1 MNYDT
6 SKREFNIYSEQTSLI
21 GLQKITINAHLTQYP
36 VIVSFKPDESAIID
50 IIDPC
55 IDPDGI
61 VPEIQ

>member
-6 SKREFNIYSEQTSLI
+6 SKREFNIYSEQISLI
-21 GLQKITINAHLTQYP
+21 GLRQLTIKAHLTQYP
-36 VIVSFKPDESAIID
+36 VIVTSKPESASID

-61 VPEIQ
+61 IPEIQ